1 MCGPPSSAGC
11 TGMSANFGSWPASS
25 AAWPRVPGG
34 LVVRGEAGIGKSALL
49 AAAAGLAADS
59 GARVHSATGI
69 QAEARLPFAGLHQLL
84 RPVLPL
90 AERLPSRQRGAL
102 QAAFGMADAE
112 PAEPFLIG
120 LAALEVISDAAASS
134 PVLLITDDAQWLDEA
149 SCAVLS
155 FVARRL
161 AAESA
166 ALGYAVLPEGTA
178 RFYHR
183 RDLRYLH
190 VAGSMILRWPSPSTR
205 RARCRNSTGSRA
217 LRGVS
222 SAASPK
228 RVATARSGCP
238 QDR

>member
-1 MCGPPSSAGC
+1 MRPSIVSSLYGRERELRVVAGLIGGLAEG
-11 TGMSANFGSWPASS
+11 TGG
-25 AAWPRVPGG
+25 V
-34 LVVRGEAGIGKSALL
+34 LVVRGEAGIAKSALL

-183 RDLRYLH
+183 RDLRYVH
-190 VAGSMILRWPSPSTR
+190 VAGLDDIEVALAQHK
-205 RARCRNSTGSRA
+205 ARPMPEFDRFARIAQRLLG
-217 LRGVS
+217 
-222 SAASPK
+222 
-228 RVATARSGCP
+228 RVA
-238 QDR
+238 

>member
-1 MCGPPSSAGC
+1 MRPSIVSWLYGHERELRVVAGLIGGLAEG
-11 TGMSANFGSWPASS
+11 TGG
-25 AAWPRVPGG
+25 V

-90 AERLPSRQRGAL
+90 AERLPSRKRGAL

-190 VAGSMILRWPSPSTR
+190 VAGLDDIEVALAQHKARPMPEFDRFARIAR
-205 RARCRNSTGSRA
+205 RLLG
-217 LRGVS
+217 
-222 SAASPK
+222 
-228 RVATARSGCP
+228 RVA
-238 QDR
+238 

>member
-1 MCGPPSSAGC
+1 MRPSIVSWLYGHERELRVVAGLIGGLAEG
-11 TGMSANFGSWPASS
+11 TGG
-25 AAWPRVPGG
+25 V
-34 LVVRGEAGIGKSALL
+34 LVVRGEAGIAKSALL

-59 GARVHSATGI
+59 GARVLSATGI

-84 RPVLPL
+84 RP
-90 AERLPSRQRGAL
+90 G
-102 QAAFGMADAE
+102 
-112 PAEPFLIG
+112 
-120 LAALEVISDAAASS
+120 
-134 PVLLITDDAQWLDEA
+134 
-149 SCAVLS
+149 
-155 FVARRL
+155 
-161 AAESA
+161 
-166 ALGYAVLPEGTA
+166 LGYAVLPEGTA

-228 RVATARSGCP
+228 PAAIARSGCP

>member
-1 MCGPPSSAGC
+1 
-11 TGMSANFGSWPASS
+11 
-25 AAWPRVPGG
+25 
-34 LVVRGEAGIGKSALL
+34 
-49 AAAAGLAADS
+49 
-59 GARVHSATGI
+59 
-69 QAEARLPFAGLHQLL
+69 
-84 RPVLPL
+84 
-90 AERLPSRQRGAL
+90 
-102 QAAFGMADAE
+102 MADAE

-183 RDLRYLH
+183 RDLRYVH
-190 VAGSMILRWPSPSTR
+190 VAGLDDIEVALAQHK
-205 RARCRNSTGSRA
+205 ARPMPEFDRFARIAQRLLG
-217 LRGVS
+217 
-222 SAASPK
+222 
-228 RVATARSGCP
+228 RVA
-238 QDR
+238 

>member
-1 MCGPPSSAGC
+1 MRPSIVSSLYGRERELRVVAGLIGGLAEG
-11 TGMSANFGSWPASS
+11 TGG
-25 AAWPRVPGG
+25 V

-59 GARVHSATGI
+59 GARVLSATGI

-102 QAAFGMADAE
+102 QSAFGMADAE

-134 PVLLITDDAQWLDEA
+134 PVLLITDDAQWLDEP

-166 ALGYAVLPEGTA
+166 ALLVAVRDGLASPFGHAGLPELVLAGT
-178 RFYHR
+178 
-183 RDLRYLH
+183 DIS
-190 VAGSMILRWPSPSTR
+190 VVQSTR
-205 RARCRNSTGSRA
+205 RVRCRNSTGSRA
-217 LRGVS
+217 
-222 SAASPK
+222 
-228 RVATARSGCP
+228 
-238 QDR
+238 